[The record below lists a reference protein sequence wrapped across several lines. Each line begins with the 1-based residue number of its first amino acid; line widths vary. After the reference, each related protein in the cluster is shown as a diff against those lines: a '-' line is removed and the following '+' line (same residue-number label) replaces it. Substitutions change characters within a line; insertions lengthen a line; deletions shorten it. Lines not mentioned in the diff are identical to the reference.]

1 MEPQMLMDS
10 AKKAITPVTAGI
22 FAMVS
27 LCVVGVELVVWAR
40 YRHHSVLPLVFLGAS
55 RIVEGAVMVC
65 AAFAGQDRLWILDL
79 SGKTIFAGMGRGLL
93 WTAGFAMVL
102 PVVYAALFISG
113 IDPSGFIKT
122 ALPAKTNRLLL
133 FFLVGGML
141 SPITEELFF
150 RGFLYGFLRRWGALL
165 AVVTS
170 SLAFALVHVAFAG
183 SFLVPVT
190 GGIVLA
196 VCYEVERNL
205 MAPITLHILGNLT
218 IFGISFLLR

>member
-27 LCVVGVELVVWAR
+27 LCVVGVELVVWAI

-122 ALPAKTNRLLL
+122 ALPAKNQPLAPVFPCGRYP
-133 FFLVGGML
+133 VAHNG
-141 SPITEELFF
+141 
-150 RGFLYGFLRRWGALL
+150 GALFQRISL
-165 AVVTS
+165 RFPEAV
-170 SLAFALVHVAFAG
+170 G
-183 SFLVPVT
+183 NVT
-190 GGIVLA
+190 GGCGQFTGICDCPRG
-196 VCYEVERNL
+196 VCR
-205 MAPITLHILGNLT
+205 
-218 IFGISFLLR
+218 IFSGPGYRGDCSCLLL